1 MHNPYTSC
9 AKQILRGKR
18 HVADCCDERTAA
30 AVVVLLNRGMPTCD
44 TPIED
49 VIKVKEVLWS

>member
-1 MHNPYTSC
+1 MPTLYTSC
-9 AKQILRGKR
+9 AKQILRGKE

-30 AVVVLLNRGMPTCD
+30 ALVVLLNWGRPACD

-49 VIKVKEVLWS
+49 VLKVKETLWS